1 MARPVS
7 SALPRERALILVA
20 LLVLAALAWVL
31 LIWQAQT
38 MDDGMAMDDSMA
50 ADLTMG
56 MAAPLFLAMWVAM
69 MVAMMFPTA
78 APMML
83 TFAQIAAGKERR
95 GQPFVP
101 TWVFVAGYL
110 VVWTGFGVLAYLAA
124 LGANQL
130 AERSMWLQGH
140 GPQFGGVVLILAGL
154 YQLSPLKNVCLTTCR
169 SPMAFILRSWRDGR
183 IGALRMG
190 LEHGLYCLG
199 CCWLLF
205 VLLFPLGI
213 MNIGAMVLLTLLIFA
228 EKSWPLGHRIA
239 QGAAV
244 ALVAYG
250 VLVLTVP
257 DALPTML

>member
-1 MARPVS
+1 MARPTS
-7 SALPRERALILVA
+7 HPLPRERTLILAV

-31 LIWQAQT
+31 LIWQSQT
-38 MDDGMAMDDSMA
+38 MDNGRAMDDSMA

-56 MAAPLFLAMWVAM
+56 MAAPLFIAMWVAM

-78 APMML
+78 APMIL

-110 VVWTGFGVLAYLAA
+110 VIWTGFGLLAYLAA

-130 AERSMWLQGH
+130 AERSIWLQQH
-140 GPQFGGVVLILAGL
+140 GAQLGGVVLILAGL
-154 YQLSPLKNVCLTTCR
+154 YQLSPLKNVCLTACR

-183 IGALRMG
+183 AGALRMG
-190 LEHGLYCLG
+190 VEHGLYCLG

-213 MNIGAMVLLTLLIFA
+213 TNIGAMVVLTLLIFA

-239 QGAAV
+239 QVAAGAFV
-244 ALVAYG
+244 GYG
-250 VLVLTVP
+250 IVVVLMP
-257 DALPTML
+257 EALPTML